1 MSDDLNDMKQQLR
14 AAAAALRPSI
24 ELVVET
30 IGNAL
35 RALPG
40 GTAVPVMQG
49 PVTWTWVDARGKV
62 YAVAPSAEHD
72 GYPMLTIRQPIAV
85 DLDAW
90 LTTCS
95 IMIGPDANT
104 ILNSATLA
112 IVNHTG
118 AYAGYESTVRA
129 VVAGGGALAGM
140 DRACEIAGRDPVVIS
155 AVASAIRGADD
166 DKDPGGLN

>member
-1 MSDDLNDMKQQLR
+1 MDDMKAQLR
-14 AAAAALRPSI
+14 AAAEALRPSL

-30 IGNAL
+30 IGDAL
-35 RALPG
+35 RKLPG
-40 GTAVPVMQG
+40 GNAVPVLHG
-49 PVTWTWVDARGKV
+49 PVTWTWVDSRGKV
-62 YAVAPSAEHD
+62 YAVAPSPEHD
-72 GYPMLTIRQPIAV
+72 GYPMLTIRQPIAI

-90 LTTCS
+90 LTTSS

-129 VVAGGGALAGM
+129 VVAGGGAMAGM
-140 DRACEIAGRDPVVIS
+140 DRACEIAGRDPATIS
-155 AVASAIRGADD
+155 AVASAIRGSDD